1 MKKMTLIR
9 SIATVALFLVAGMGA
24 FAQVTGVGTPDN
36 TTDYD
41 TVTVNSVMPY
51 QVNGDLNMHALRAL
65 GILNYSQFT
74 KAVSAGGT
82 IRAASGVAASTPATT
97 DSAFSVAW
105 GNTAGAQTVQVTE
118 VPQVVSGPA
127 FSCTAN
133 TQTLNVIVV
142 ARPTVVW
149 NGAPSASGCGVAGTT
164 VTIPYTV
171 AGTGQYD
178 VTYRITYTSLTGAT
192 SNVVAAGTVLNGL
205 GNYQNGSANLTFSY
219 AVPAITYG
227 RYDVY
232 VENVT
237 DRISRKSGIITSL
250 AADLPAAAA
259 TFYSY
264 PTPQTQPVQHIRNL

>member
-9 SIATVALFLVAGMGA
+9 SIATIGLFLVAGMGA
-24 FAQVTGVGTPDN
+24 FAQLTTATVPTN
-36 TTDYD
+36 TTDND
-41 TVTVNSVMPY
+41 TVTIGSVLPY
-51 QVNGDLNMHALRAL
+51 RVTGDINMHSLRAL

-74 KAVSAGGT
+74 KNVSVGNTLHDATGVGAP
-82 IRAASGVAASTPATT
+82 AAT

-105 GNTAGAQTVQVTE
+105 ATLGAQTIQVTE

-127 FSCTAN
+127 FCAAN
-133 TQTLNVIVV
+133 TQTLNVAVV

-149 NGAPSASGCGVAGTT
+149 NGAPSASGCGVAGTA

-178 VTYRITYTSLTGAT
+178 VTYRITYTPLSGAP
-192 SNVVAAGTVLNGL
+192 SNVVAAGTVINGL
-205 GNYQNGSANLTFSY
+205 GNYQTGSVNLNFSY
-219 AVPAITYG
+219 SVPAATYG

-237 DRISRKSGIITSL
+237 DRISRKSGITTSQ
-250 AADLPAAAA
+250 AADMPAAAS

-264 PTPQTQPVQHIRNL
+264 PTPQTQPVQHIQNL